1 MRIAL
6 LCALT
11 LSACPV
17 ASPPDFGTTPALG
30 PLAIGDQLVLGDADA
45 DALVILEVDDG
56 ALLATRRVPLS
67 GTPSLVMQTPGA
79 NVALVLSSSDRRL
92 DIVATDDDART
103 SVDLGAPFGGL
114 AVSPDGD
121 IAIAYYPPGTAN
133 AVFHNENEI
142 ALVDLAS
149 RVVTRRTL
157 PSLGGAPLA
166 LHISP
171 RVGARRY
178 ALVLSDEHVAV
189 MALDDFDMAERSVP
203 LVSLTTGGTRT
214 PTGVTF
220 ATDDVGLWAI
230 VATREAS
237 SVYALEVVPD
247 LTPTDGPD
255 FDVRLSQLA
264 GITPGGTAT
273 LLSLDTTLYTLT
285 SSPSTSSLTLT
296 ELATATGKTLGVG
309 IAIDHID
316 LFEGRE
322 GRPMALVWSSRD
334 GTRFAVVDL
343 ERMAAG
349 ANKAFEVRTSRD
361 VFSALLPIPETA
373 RFVALHGDADQ
384 AVSVIDA
391 DTSRVTGFGRT
402 GAVKDLAL
410 VPALG
415 RLYLLTHL
423 GNEDFMVSVD
433 LTTLHPEVALVPEG
447 ADALALLPGVT
458 TAAAVAYREGGHL
471 GLWPALATGDD
482 RTRVVTG
489 FLLSDL
495 FQRH

>member
-6 LCALT
+6 FCALT

-30 PLAIGDQLVLGDADA
+30 PVAIGDQLVLGDADA
-45 DALVILEVDDG
+45 DALVILDVDDG
-56 ALLATRRVPLS
+56 ALVGTRRVALD
-67 GTPSLVMQTPGA
+67 GTPSLVTQVPDA
-79 NVALVLSSSDRRL
+79 NIALVLSSTDRKL
-92 DIVATDDDART
+92 DIVATDGDAHT

-142 ALVDLAS
+142 ALVDLAAQT
-149 RVVTRRTL
+149 VARRTL

-178 ALVLSDEHVAV
+178 AMVLSDEHVAV
-189 MALDDFDMAERSVP
+189 LALDAFDMPERSVP
-203 LVSLTTGGTRT
+203 LVSLTTGGNRT

-220 ATDDVGLWAI
+220 ASDGVTLWAI

-237 SVYALEVVPD
+237 SVYALEVVPSVAS
-247 LTPTDGPD
+247 DGPD

-264 GITPGGTAT
+264 GITPGGAAT
-273 LLSLDTTLYTLT
+273 LLTLDDTLYTLT
-285 SSPSTSSLTLT
+285 SSPSASTLTLT
-296 ELATATGKTLGVG
+296 ELATATGKSL
-309 IAIDHID
+309 ALDLPIDHID
-316 LFEGRE
+316 LFEGRQ
-322 GRPMALVWSSRD
+322 GRPMALVWSSRN

-343 ERMAAG
+343 LRMADG
-349 ANKAFEVRTSRD
+349 ANRAFEVRTSRD
-361 VFSALLPIPETA
+361 VFSALLPIPASA
-373 RFVALHGDADQ
+373 RFIALHGDADQ

-391 DTSRVTGFGRT
+391 DTSRITGFGRT
-402 GAVKDLAL
+402 GEVKDLRL
-410 VPALG
+410 SPELG

-423 GNEDFMVSVD
+423 GSDDFMVSVD
-433 LTTLHPEVALVPEG
+433 LATLHPEVALVPEG

-482 RTRVVTG
+482 RTQVVTG
-489 FLLSDL
+489 FLLDAL
-495 FQRH
+495 FQRR